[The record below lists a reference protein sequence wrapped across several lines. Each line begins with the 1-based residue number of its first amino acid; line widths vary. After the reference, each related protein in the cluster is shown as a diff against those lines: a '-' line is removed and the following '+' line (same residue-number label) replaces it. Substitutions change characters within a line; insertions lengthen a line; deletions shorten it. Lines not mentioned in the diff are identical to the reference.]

1 MIVSLFTRS
10 EVFRLERRYVLEPH
24 QQQFADKVN
33 PYGKKPI
40 DSALNGDQM
49 RLGKTIQGMERDARL
64 REWHKVSPVPGG
76 KYAPTLV
83 VCPTSGLEVWE
94 THLKLLPDLKVLV
107 LDQSM
112 PKDLHR
118 IQFVKAILNKEYD
131 VYVCHWE
138 SLPLP
143 RTPNPYN
150 KYDMHRLPEI
160 MWFHI
165 IADEVHRAKNRKAQQ
180 TRALKK
186 LKTSYKT
193 GLSGTWDDNKPEDAW
208 SVLNWLYPR
217 TWSAYHRFVNE
228 TVLFGYYDSK
238 TKEIV
243 SDADDAVGEAYKKA
257 VGIKPDGIA
266 KMHKQMGPFYVR
278 RERKKTG
285 GEFFT
290 KMWVDLAPGQRKMYD
305 AMRKD
310 MLAWVGE
317 HEDQPL
323 PAMAVV
329 SQLVRLQQF
338 ALASAEIIE
347 VPVNKWCRDFHCT
360 NTTHVHEDANGDPI
374 AYKYRVMTY
383 PVKLREPSSKLDKL
397 EQFVKDNPNEQFIF
411 GSQSRQILEL
421 WDARLQRMGM
431 THGLYTGK
439 TVSQHKELPGRFRS
453 GEIQHISGTLAAMRE
468 AVDLSNASATILLD
482 RAWNPSWNEQFISRM
497 ATRQGR
503 RIDVIDV
510 MARNTVDLGRRTR
523 IEEKW
528 SWLKQMLG
536 PSVEVE

>member
-1 MIVSLFTRS
+1 
-10 EVFRLERRYVLEPH
+10 VFRTGVFQLERKYVLEPH
-24 QQQFADKVN
+24 QLQFADKVN
-33 PYGKKPI
+33 QKGKKPI
-40 DSALNGDQM
+40 QAALNGDQM

-64 REWHKVSPVPGG
+64 REFHKVSPVPEGQ
-76 KYAPTLV
+76 YAPTLV

-94 THLKLLPDLKVLV
+94 THFKLLPDLKVLV
-107 LDQSM
+107 LDQRM
-112 PKDLHR
+112 PKLDHR
-118 IQFVKAILNKEYD
+118 IAFVKAILNKEYD

-143 RTPNPYN
+143 HKPNPKN
-150 KYDMHRLPEI
+150 PYDMHRLAEV

-186 LKTSYKT
+186 LRTSYKT

-208 SVLNWLYPR
+208 SVLNWLYPK
-217 TWSAYHRFVNE
+217 TWSAYHRFCNE
-228 TVLFGYYDSK
+228 VVQY
-238 TKEIV
+238 E
-243 SDADDAVGEAYKKA
+243 AVEAKGQTFKKA
-257 VGIKPDGIA
+257 AAVRPEGIA
-266 KMHKQMGPFYVR
+266 KMHKQMETFYVR

-285 GEFFT
+285 GEFYT
-290 KMWVDLAPGQRKMYD
+290 RMWVDLAPAQRKAYD

-317 HEDQPL
+317 HEDQPVT
-323 PAMAVV
+323 AMAVV

-338 ALASAEIIE
+338 ALASAEIIWVQRKKPNSDPPVYE
-347 VPVNKWCRDFHCT
+347 TVPQVILT
-360 NTTHVHEDANGDPI
+360 
-374 AYKYRVMTY
+374 
-383 PVKLREPSSKLDKL
+383 EPSSKLDKI

-421 WDARLQRMGM
+421 WDKRMQRMGIA
-431 THGLYTGK
+431 HGLYTGK
-439 TVSQHKELPGRFRS
+439 TTSQHKVLPGQFRS
-453 GEIQHISGTLAAMRE
+453 GEIQHISGTIAAMRE

-482 RAWNPSWNEQFISRM
+482 RAWNPSWNEQFISRS

-510 MARNTVDLGRRTR
+510 MARNTVDLGRKTR
-523 IEEKW
+523 IEGKW
-528 SWLKQMLG
+528 EQILQMLG
-536 PSVEVE
+536 ESVEVE